1 MSIFEHSISFHPWN
15 KMDDTS
21 EITVLS
27 ADVLYMSKALEMK
40 KEISGLKEA
49 LLNITLHLKLAIK
62 TNFE

>member
-1 MSIFEHSISFHPWN
+1 
-15 KMDDTS
+15 MDDTS